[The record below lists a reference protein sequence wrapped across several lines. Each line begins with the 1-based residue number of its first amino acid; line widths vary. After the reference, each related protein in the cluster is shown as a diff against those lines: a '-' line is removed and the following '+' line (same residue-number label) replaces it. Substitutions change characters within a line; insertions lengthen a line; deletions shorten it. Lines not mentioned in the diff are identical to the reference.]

1 MVKGLA
7 KVFEE
12 KSAPAKEGEES
23 SDKWEGINEQYE
35 RFSTFSSQLFELQS
49 GFVSI
54 VTLFVQTFGIFKLR
68 TSLLSAVCH
77 SSLAILGE
85 ISGFNSLMKQQSEKV
100 TSYGADGKDRL
111 KTFVDQFSR
120 SLSWFVGMTA
130 YKLIKVKDEKESE
143 KDKEKKETK
152 DTSSDKM
159 HDMIIQSN
167 LLSGGI
173 ENRFLTLFS
182 EEAQQQLEELVKI
195 SEDKKLLEMMKS
207 GGKLDEEDELL
218 DSIINAGKNEM
229 VDKLIGYLQQMLERK
244 IPMVPYARL
253 AGVDG
258 MRLSRAAL
266 GVMIKFS
273 DYLVDTV
280 HLCKDEIDLM

>member
-1 MVKGLA
+1 MKGLS

-12 KSAPAKEGEES
+12 KTAPVKEGEES
-23 SDKWEGINEQYE
+23 SDKWEGINEHYE
-35 RFSTFSSQLFELQS
+35 RFSTSSSQLFELHS

-54 VTLFVQTFGIFKLR
+54 VTLFVQTFGIFK
-68 TSLLSAVCH
+68 
-77 SSLAILGE
+77 
-85 ISGFNSLMKQQSEKV
+85 SEKV
-100 TSYGADGKDRL
+100 TSYGAEGKDRL

-120 SLSWFVGMTA
+120 SLSWFIGMTA

-182 EEAQQQLEELVKI
+182 EEA
-195 SEDKKLLEMMKS
+195 
-207 GGKLDEEDELL
+207 
-218 DSIINAGKNEM
+218 
-229 VDKLIGYLQQMLERK
+229 
-244 IPMVPYARL
+244 
-253 AGVDG
+253 
-258 MRLSRAAL
+258 
-266 GVMIKFS
+266 
-273 DYLVDTV
+273 
-280 HLCKDEIDLM
+280 

>member
-1 MVKGLA
+1 MKGLA

-12 KSAPAKEGEES
+12 KTAPVKEKEES
-23 SDKWEGINEQYE
+23 SDKWDGINDQYE
-35 RFSTFSSQLFELQS
+35 RFSTSSSQLFELHS

-85 ISGFNSLMKQQSEKV
+85 ISGFNSLMKQHSEKV
-100 TSYGADGKDRL
+100 TSYGTDGKDRL
-111 KTFVDQFSR
+111 KIFVDQFSR

-182 EEAQQQLEELVKI
+182 EEAQQQLEDLVKI

-207 GGKLDEEDELL
+207 GGKLNEEDELL
-218 DSIINAGKNEM
+218 DSIINAGKNEL

-280 HLCKDEIDLM
+280 HLCKDEIDLL